1 MKKIFILLFFICPIF
16 GFTQANKILRQAI
29 RTTDL
34 NEKISLLNQ
43 VIDLEPKNLDAYFYR
58 ALAKNDLGDFSG
70 AIVDYSKIIVY
81 EPDADTYYN
90 RGNSRYSLKDF
101 TGAKEDYAKAYMLDK
116 NFLDALYSL
125 ACVKLDLEAYE
136 DAIKDFSNIIKV
148 APDWSKAYTLRAA
161 AYKVLEKYQSALEDY
176 NIAILIDPSVET
188 YYNRGVFFMDI
199 KYYNE
204 ANSDFTKVLRTD
216 KNNAYSYFYRGASNL
231 FLGKFLNAIDDFKKA
246 LEFDAMDF
254 DAYLGLAMAY
264 NRVNDVE
271 KAKAN
276 FDKANAIISP
286 DETINSIENY
296 ANTYWYQNQYFYFN
310 NNVNELAK
318 LK

>member
-43 VIDLEPKNLDAYFYR
+43 VIDLESKNLDAYFYR

-70 AIVDYSKIIVY
+70 AIVDYSKIIFDD
-81 EPDADTYYN
+81 PDADTYYN

-101 TGAKEDYAKAYMLDK
+101 TGAKEDYARAYMLDK

-148 APDWSKAYTLRAA
+148 APDWSKAYILRAA
-161 AYKVLEKYQSALEDY
+161 AYKV
-176 NIAILIDPSVET
+176 
-188 YYNRGVFFMDI
+188 F
-199 KYYNE
+199 
-204 ANSDFTKVLRTD
+204 
-216 KNNAYSYFYRGASNL
+216 
-231 FLGKFLNAIDDFKKA
+231 GK
-246 LEFDAMDF
+246 
-254 DAYLGLAMAY
+254 
-264 NRVNDVE
+264 
-271 KAKAN
+271 
-276 FDKANAIISP
+276 ISKRFRRL
-286 DETINSIENY
+286 
-296 ANTYWYQNQYFYFN
+296 QYGYFN
-310 NNVNELAK
+310 RPQYRNLLQQGRVFYGHKILQ
-318 LK
+318 